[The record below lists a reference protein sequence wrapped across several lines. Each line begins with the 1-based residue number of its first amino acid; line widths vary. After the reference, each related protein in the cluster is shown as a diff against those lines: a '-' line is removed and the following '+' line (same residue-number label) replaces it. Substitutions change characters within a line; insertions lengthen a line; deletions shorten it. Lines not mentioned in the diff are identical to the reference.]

1 MASVKMTEMMDEIAT
16 PDVKPLDRNEV
27 EGVLRAM
34 RQVRYQANTEMPK
47 KQGGGFQK
55 RSLAELAMAAQSA
68 PEAVA
73 APDARMA
80 PDTDAQPDMAG
91 QVEAGTGDTQPH
103 DDKAAQALDMSDAP
117 SSGDNAPKSEADEW
131 AEKLAAAREA
141 GIAEGKALAVSEAQ
155 AAAEAD
161 AFQNIEARARELQEA
176 QKDELVGRLEQ
187 LAEALMSP
195 MALNADALA
204 ASLEAAVERLAYA
217 RIGQAIGDMPE
228 VFINRIADLVA
239 QVRQQNETAQ
249 ISLNETD
256 YDLIVPLLEQRPAFA
271 KCSFERNSNLEH
283 GDIRIVF
290 GAISFE
296 DILADRLG
304 LGESE
309 MASAAVPEM
318 ADMPETISEQAAEEV
333 TEQATEEATEE
344 IAEDNDA
351 AQISESP
358 ADEAAAD
365 NPPDET
371 PQ

>member
-47 KQGGGFQK
+47 KQGGGFKK
-55 RSLAELAMAAQSA
+55 RSLAELAMAAQSNAEGMAA
-68 PEAVA
+68 PEEK
-73 APDARMA
+73 MA
-80 PDTDAQPDMAG
+80 LDTDAQPDMAG
-91 QVEAGTGDTQPH
+91 QAATGTADNRPH

-141 GIAEGKALAVSEAQ
+141 GIAEGKALAQSEAQ

-217 RIGQAIGDMPE
+217 RIGQAIGEMPE
-228 VFINRIADLVA
+228 IFINRIADLVA
-239 QVRQQNETAQ
+239 QVRQQNETAH

-271 KCSFERNSNLEH
+271 KCTFERNSNLEH

-304 LGESE
+304 HGESE
-309 MASAAVPEM
+309 MASAAAPEM
-318 ADMPETISEQAAEEV
+318 ADMPETVKESYR
-333 TEQATEEATEE
+333 TSTEEATEE
-344 IAEDNDA
+344 IAKTNA
-351 AQISESP
+351 ARRFGR
-358 ADEAAAD
+358 
-365 NPPDET
+365 
-371 PQ
+371 

>member
-47 KQGGGFQK
+47 RQGGGFKK
-55 RSLAELAMAAQSA
+55 RSLAELAMAAQSNAEGMAA
-68 PEAVA
+68 PEEK
-73 APDARMA
+73 MA
-80 PDTDAQPDMAG
+80 LDTDAQPDRAG
-91 QVEAGTGDTQPH
+91 QAATGTADNRPQP
-103 DDKAAQALDMSDAP
+103 DKAPQALDMADAP
-117 SSGDNAPKSEADEW
+117 SSGDGAPKSEADEW
-131 AEKLAAAREA
+131 AEKLAEAREA
-141 GIAEGKALAVSEAQ
+141 GIAEGKALAQSEAL
-155 AAAEAD
+155 AAAEAE
-161 AFQNIEARARELQEA
+161 AFQNIEARARQLQEA

-187 LAEALMSP
+187 LAQALMSP

-217 RIGQAIGDMPE
+217 RIGQAIGEMPE
-228 VFINRIADLVA
+228 IFINRITDLVA
-239 QVRQQNETAQ
+239 QVRQQNETAH

-256 YDLIVPLLEQRPAFA
+256 YELIVPLLEQRPAFA
-271 KCSFERNSNLEH
+271 KCTFERNSNLEH

-304 LGESE
+304 HGESE
-309 MASAAVPEM
+309 TALVAAPEM
-318 ADMPETISEQAAEEV
+318 ADMPETVQEEAAEESD
-333 TEQATEEATEE
+333 ATQLS
-344 IAEDNDA
+344 A
-351 AQISESP
+351 AS

-365 NPPDET
+365 NPEDET